1 MGIGF
6 RWAGVEGEPEGS
18 PDKVVIAGGCSLMRQ
33 KTEPSMCNVEV
44 TAYLAWGWGGRGV
57 LGSLTC
63 ENFRQKRQK
72 NGMAAGDP
80 LKNQGEH

>member
-1 MGIGF
+1 MGWGG
-6 RWAGVEGEPEGS
+6 RRARRKSRQGS
-18 PDKVVIAGGCSLMRQ
+18 DRRGCSLMRQ